1 MKQWKLVLART
12 FHPTMKQLLLIT
24 PGSDRKQNF
33 FTSQPNF
40 PALQQDHDVAAT
52 LRNHRWFSATAPFEL
67 H

>member
-24 PGSDRKQNF
+24 PGSDRKHNF

-40 PALQQDHDVAAT
+40 LPCSRTTTSL
-52 LRNHRWFSATAPFEL
+52 
-67 H
+67 